1 MITYENN
8 TLKVSLGNYLVD
20 IGYDIP
26 LFIGS
31 NKFNRLWGTPNPM
44 LFK

>member
-8 TLKVSLGNYLVD
+8 KLNICLGSYIVD

-31 NKFNRLWGTPNPM
+31 DDYIRLWGTPNPM